1 MDIDSRG
8 DLYKVVQL
16 FYQKLFDDDDM
27 KPFFIKFY
35 QQENLEKHLNVLVD
49 FWDSVLFHSGVYTK
63 NAMQPHFI
71 KHKETPFKK
80 IHFEKWILLFC
91 SSIDELF
98 TGQNAEVIK
107 NRAQSIA
114 TVMQLKILNS

>member
-16 FYQKLFDDDDM
+16 FYQKLFDDDNM

-49 FWDSVLFHSGVYTK
+49 FWDSVPFHSGVYTK
-63 NAMQPHFI
+63 NSMQPHVI